1 MTPPRVAVSLG
12 DPGGI
17 GPEVVLKAFANPAVL
32 PEARY
37 ILFGEAG
44 FLASEARALGIRF
57 DARPETE
64 GPPDRPGIFRREAGP
79 PPRSVVRAP
88 TAENGAASF
97 RWFEAAAAAARSGE
111 ADVVV
116 TAPISKTAW
125 RMAGLPFRGHT
136 EYLESQFP
144 EAIMSFWS
152 PRLKVALLS
161 HHLPLREALDR
172 VRKDRLA
179 AFFKRLGAG
188 IVPLAPEGLE
198 FLVAGLNPHAGE
210 GGLLGTEEETDII
223 PAVLEARAAGL
234 RIDGPFPPDT
244 VFRRAAARPGTMVA
258 ALYHDQGLIAFK
270 LEAFATGVNVT
281 LGLPYIRTSPDHG
294 TAYDIAGRGEADPRS
309 MIEALRL
316 AASARRGVNAA
327 AV

>member
-37 ILFGEAG
+37 ILFCEAG
-44 FLASEARALGIRF
+44 FLASEGRALGIRI
-57 DARPETE
+57 DARPEAE
-64 GPPDRPGIFRREAGP
+64 GPAGRPGIFWRDAGP
-79 PPRSVVRAP
+79 APRSVVRSPA
-88 TAENGAASF
+88 AENGAASF
-97 RWFEAAAAAARSGE
+97 RWFEAAAGAARSGT
-111 ADVVV
+111 ADAVV
-116 TAPISKTAW
+116 TGPVSKTAW
-125 RMAGLPFRGHT
+125 SLAGVPFRGHT
-136 EYLESQFP
+136 EYLESQYP
-144 EAIMSFWS
+144 GAIMSFWS

-179 AFFKRLGAG
+179 DFFKRLGAG
-188 IVPLAPEGLE
+188 IVPLAPAGLE
-198 FLVAGLNPHAGE
+198 ILVAGLNPHAGE
-210 GGLLGTEEETDII
+210 DGLLGTEEETDIL
-223 PAVLEARAAGL
+223 PAVREARAAGL

-244 VFRRAAARPGTMVA
+244 VFRRAVDRPGTMVA

-270 LEAFATGVNVT
+270 LEAFETGVNVT
-281 LGLPYIRTSPDHG
+281 LGLPFIRTSPDHG
-294 TAYDIAGRGEADPRS
+294 TAYDIAGRGQADPRS

-316 AASARRGVNAA
+316 AASAGPRSSAA
-327 AV
+327 AA